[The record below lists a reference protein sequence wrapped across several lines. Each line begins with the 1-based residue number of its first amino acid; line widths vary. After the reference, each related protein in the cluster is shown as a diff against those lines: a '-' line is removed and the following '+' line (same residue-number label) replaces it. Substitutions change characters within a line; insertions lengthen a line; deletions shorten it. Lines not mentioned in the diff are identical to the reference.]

1 MIRCWKRSGPM
12 EKGNWKVIIGPIL
25 SREKSAIHKLV
36 IFFKDSFLVYPKRI
50 SLNTS
55 LWLYNWSKMQWW
67 SLALFSRQVLRCPQK
82 SSPLSF
88 HPYLA
93 MGFLALMVM
102 EGGFTNPSP
111 FFFTVLTTI
120 TSLKMYFWIAGR
132 PKKKKKV
139 KVRESWRQS
148 RDVLKRQFIFYASY
162 LSK

>member
-1 MIRCWKRSGPM
+1 MIRCWKRSGPT

-25 SREKSAIHKLV
+25 SREKSSIHILER
-36 IFFKDSFLVYPKRI
+36 FFKDSFLVYPKRI

-55 LWLYNWSKMQWW
+55 LWLYNWSKKQWW
-67 SLALFSRQVLRCPQK
+67 SLALFSRQVLRCTQK

-88 HPYLA
+88 QPYFVI
-93 MGFLALMVM
+93 GFLALMVM
-102 EGGFTNPSP
+102 EGGSTNPSP

-120 TSLKMYFWIAGR
+120 TSLERYFLTAGK

-148 RDVLKRQFIFYASY
+148 RDALKRQFIFYASY